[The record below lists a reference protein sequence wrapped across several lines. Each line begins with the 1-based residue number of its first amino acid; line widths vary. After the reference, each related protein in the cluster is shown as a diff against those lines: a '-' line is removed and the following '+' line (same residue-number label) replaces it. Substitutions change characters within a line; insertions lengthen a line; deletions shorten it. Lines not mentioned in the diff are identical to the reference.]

1 MIWSSENFEKKIYEV
16 LDNNPLTEINI
27 IMLAC
32 STPVANEF
40 FDILATLR
48 VPETGLKKIMIGN
61 ELFGFGEAQIG

>member
-16 LDNNPLTEINI
+16 LGYYLVTEINL
-27 IMLAC
+27 IMLSC

-61 ELFGFGEAQIG
+61 ELCGFGEAQIG